1 MAKPLL
7 RLQVVQWAFLLGLA
21 AVVARAVHVQL
32 VDGVR
37 HRAAAEAQRTEHVVL
52 QAPRGTIYDRSGV
65 PLAMSREVHHVG
77 IAPKELRDRARDT
90 RTIARALGLSQRSVQ
105 RALTRSYAY
114 FHGPFNAAQVA
125 PLRPVR
131 GVHLTH
137 ELQRFYP
144 RPEFLRAVLGRPP
157 ADGRPAS
164 GMERVLDSLLAGT
177 PGSAVVLRD
186 GRGRRYESPSRLG
199 ALPVPGHSVYLTID
213 AELQDIVE
221 NALADAIEVYDAAG
235 GDVVVLDPRTGE
247 VLAIASRRS
256 DGSTPPNAFT
266 SVFEPGSTA
275 KLFAAASLLEGGLV
289 RDRDSVF
296 GERGTYPRPHRT
308 PIRDEHPEGWMTLR
322 RAIEVSSNI
331 GIVKFATRLT
341 PARQYEMLRAFG
353 LGTPTG
359 IEYPA
364 ESRGSLPR
372 PDEWSGLTSSSM
384 AMGYEMAVTPLQL
397 AQAYAA
403 IANDGVMLR
412 PSLVRRIEAPP
423 PDGRVLQRHVPEPV
437 RRVVRPEVAA
447 ELRSMLRGV
456 VYPEGT
462 GSTAALTSYELA
474 GKTGTAR
481 RAGNG
486 GYVPGAYFATFA
498 SLFPAENPQLVM
510 VVKLDDPRGAYAR
523 VTAAP
528 MTRAVI
534 EQVLAARTG
543 ALDPGALGVMQ
554 PLAATEPVVGGG
566 SAPYVVS
573 WPLVDS
579 SAEAVGRRV
588 PNPNGLTLRAA
599 AHLLHRSGFQVRIRG
614 WGKVTRVVPAPG
626 SVQRPGT
633 VVTVFAE
640 GDGRP

>member
-7 RLQVVQWAFLLGLA
+7 RVRVVRWAFLLGLA
-21 AVVARAVHVQL
+21 AVVARAVQVQL

-37 HRAAAEAQRTEHVVL
+37 HRATARAQRTERVVL
-52 QAPRGTIYDRSGV
+52 QASRGTIYDRSGV
-65 PLAMSREVHHVG
+65 PLAMSREMYHVG
-77 IAPKELRDRARDT
+77 IAPRELRDRARDT
-90 RTIARALGLSQRSVQ
+90 RTIAKALETSPGSVG

-114 FHGPFNAAQVA
+114 FHGPYTAAQVA
-125 PLRPVR
+125 PLRAVP

-137 ELQRFYP
+137 ERQRFYP

-157 ADGRPAS
+157 ADGRTAS
-164 GMERVLDSLLAGT
+164 GMERVLDSLLTGT

-186 GRGRRYESPSRLG
+186 GRGRRYESPARLG
-199 ALPVPGHSVYLTID
+199 ALPVAGHNVYLTID

-221 NALADAIEVYDAAG
+221 TALADAIDAYAAAG

-275 KLFAAASLLEGGLV
+275 KLFAAASLLEAGLIGEQ
-289 RDRDSVF
+289 DSVF

-308 PIRDEHPEGWMTLR
+308 PIRDEHPEGWMTLHR
-322 RAIEVSSNI
+322 VIEASSNI
-331 GIVKFATRLT
+331 GIVKFAARLT
-341 PARQYEMLRAFG
+341 PAQQYQALRAFG

-372 PDEWSGLTSSSM
+372 PDEWSGLTSSSL

-412 PSLVRRIEAPP
+412 PSLLRRIEAPP
-423 PDGRVLQRHVPEPV
+423 PGGGVVYRHVPEPV
-437 RRVVRPEVAA
+437 RRVVRAEVAVQ
-447 ELRSMLRGV
+447 LRSMLRGV

-481 RAGNG
+481 RAGQG

-498 SLFPAENPQLVM
+498 SLFPADDPQLAM

-528 MTRAVI
+528 VTRAVI

-554 PLAATEPVVGGG
+554 PLAAREPVVGGG
-566 SAPYVVS
+566 SVPYVVS

-579 SAEAVGRRV
+579 ATETVGRRV
-588 PNPNGLTLRAA
+588 PNPAGLTLRAA
-599 AHLLHRSGFQVRIRG
+599 ARLLHLSGFQVRIRG
-614 WGKVTRVVPAPG
+614 WGKVTRVTPAPG
-626 SVQRPGT
+626 TVQRPGT
-633 VVTVFAE
+633 VVTLFAE
-640 GDGRP
+640 DGRP